1 MRRSLTPRFSR
12 KLRLL
17 VGVLF
22 TLAVLYPNPLTLGR
36 SIAHVVDPNVDPQ
49 AARAVAATL
58 PDDPRLIERAV
69 LERIV
74 PYSYDWQTSGV
85 PWYFPT
91 AAEALE
97 AGRGD
102 CESRALAL
110 ASILDAKGIPYE
122 LRMSFDHIWVDY
134 PGKKANPIE
143 NDSVVL
149 VDDRGWKWPDQLD
162 LREEL
167 RNQVAFYWTPMPWLR
182 RVVLAGGLAAIV
194 GANAI
199 ARATAALRRRR
210 AHPAVGVSAELSP
223 GIDGGA

>member
-1 MRRSLTPRFSR
+1 MKPRFSR

-22 TLAVLYPNPLTLGR
+22 TFAVLYPNPLTLGR
-36 SIAHVVDPNVDPQ
+36 SIAHVVDPDVDPQ

-74 PYSYDWQTSGV
+74 PYSYDWQASGV

-91 AAEALE
+91 TAEALK

-102 CESRALAL
+102 CESRALVL

-134 PGKKANPIE
+134 PGKQASAIE
-143 NDSVVL
+143 NDAVVL
-149 VDDRGWKWPDQLD
+149 VDDRGWRWPEQLD

-167 RNQVAFYWTPMPWLR
+167 RNQMAFYWTPMPLMR
-182 RVVLAGGLAAIV
+182 KSLLLGGLVAIIGANVIV
-194 GANAI
+194 GAI
-199 ARATAALRRRR
+199 AALRRRR
-210 AHPAVGVSAELSP
+210 AHPAVIVSP
-223 GIDGGA
+223 GAEGGGA